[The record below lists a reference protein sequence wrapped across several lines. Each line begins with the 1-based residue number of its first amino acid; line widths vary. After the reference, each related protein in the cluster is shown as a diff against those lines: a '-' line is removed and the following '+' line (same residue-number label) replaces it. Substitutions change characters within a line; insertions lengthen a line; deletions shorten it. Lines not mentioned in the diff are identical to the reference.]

1 MEIIKARQFLKP
13 NKIIIFYHQSWSPAF
28 EQDKELFGQVKELLG
43 QDNTLAQTRLP
54 CLNLMSLKISFP
66 LFVHVF
72 TTKCTESRG
81 PSFRILTW
89 TVFHTELSWTD
100 DSFVEY
106 EKQFVLN
113 FILPSPTASC
123 LRDCILETRGGVST
137 GYSNTYKGWK
147 GMELTCLSLPSF
159 MEIHD
164 HFASG
169 SFRGFSNCKMFSVS
183 DVS

>member
-1 MEIIKARQFLKP
+1 MEIIKARQILKP

-28 EQDKELFGQVKELLG
+28 EQDKELFGQDKELFG
-43 QDNTLAQTRLP
+43 QDNTLMQTRLP

-123 LRDCILETRGGVST
+123 LRDCILETRRGGLHWLQQYLQRLERHGAYLLKPAFLHGDS
-137 GYSNTYKGWK
+137 W
-147 GMELTCLSLPSF
+147 P
-159 MEIHD
+159 
-164 HFASG
+164 
-169 SFRGFSNCKMFSVS
+169 FRFRKFSWL
-183 DVS
+183 